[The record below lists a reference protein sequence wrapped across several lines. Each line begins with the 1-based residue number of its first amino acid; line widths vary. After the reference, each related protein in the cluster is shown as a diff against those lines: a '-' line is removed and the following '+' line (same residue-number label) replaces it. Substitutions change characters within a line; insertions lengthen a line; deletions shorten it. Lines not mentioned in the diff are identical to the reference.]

1 MEFLNK
7 ITIENT
13 NDNNTNNKDS
23 LESLHKEL
31 IKLREER
38 YKIDKK
44 IDLVLHKI
52 NIAQNNK
59 TL

>member
-7 ITIENT
+7 ITIENI
-13 NDNNTNNKDS
+13 NDNKDN
-23 LESLHKEL
+23 LESLQKEL

-38 YKIDKK
+38 YLIDKK
-44 IDLVLHKI
+44 IELVLHKI
-52 NIAQNNK
+52 NIIQDNK